1 MIGFDCGTYN
11 LVVCKRGKDN
21 KFEYKKEVNAFLEIP
36 LDNRF
41 VFNMMKNAGVPL
53 IERDNVAYA
62 LGQRAVDIAYTM
74 PSLDLKRPMI
84 HGCVNPKEAHSF
96 QIMSIMIHSLLDEL
110 NQDKE
115 TLYYSVPANAINEET
130 DADYHGKVIDAIFK
144 AFQDEHGYSVKANP
158 INEGLALVY
167 SELGAK
173 AYTGLGI
180 SCLVSGTKIYTSEG
194 ILPIEEV
201 TEGLEVITHKGR
213 WRKINKVV
221 TKKFSGVKTKIQIQG
236 YSNSTDDYQ
245 FVDNHELYVYRNN
258 SWQWIGCEELSVG
271 DIVGEPIVKQDRD
284 STIPSINL
292 CERITSSKIWDKKRI
307 DLTPDLQRLIG
318 YFLGDGSINSS
329 EGCIQFDFGINEK
342 QYVQDVKDILF
353 KNINKQASETLKEEN
368 VIRVKCYSKGLVS
381 WFSNHFYDKNKN
393 KKYPWDISRLNHS
406 HCLNLLTG
414 LIRSD
419 GCFDK
424 NGCTFYNTSTNLII
438 LTKQLFSKI
447 GIASSI
453 SNREPRSHYFEK
465 ENRMICG
472 KKQEWSVSCHG
483 KKCSTSILDYMINV
497 NCETSQITEKIF
509 INGDFCCGRVQKI
522 EHEDYE
528 GTVYDL
534 QVEEDHS
541 FSGPFLTIHNCGA
554 GMVNICFSMYGAPVF
569 SFAIVNSGDWIDK
582 MAAKATGESITFINK
597 EKTKINLTEEPKNM
611 VERAIQTQ
619 YKLMIE
625 KTVVCIKQGLTN
637 EHKKARP
644 DGAIDI
650 VIAGGSSSPVGFDV
664 LFEQI
669 VREAKLPI
677 SIDKIVKPIDP
688 LFSVSKGC
696 LIAAENAM

>member
-53 IERDNVAYA
+53 IERDDVAYA

-84 HGCVNPKEAHSF
+84 HGCVNPKETHSF

-173 AYTGLGI
+173 AYTGIGI
-180 SCLVSGTKIYTSEG
+180 S
-194 ILPIEEV
+194 
-201 TEGLEVITHKGR
+201 
-213 WRKINKVV
+213 
-221 TKKFSGVKTKIQIQG
+221 F
-236 YSNSTDDYQ
+236 
-245 FVDNHELYVYRNN
+245 
-258 SWQWIGCEELSVG
+258 
-271 DIVGEPIVKQDRD
+271 
-284 STIPSINL
+284 
-292 CERITSSKIWDKKRI
+292 
-307 DLTPDLQRLIG
+307 
-318 YFLGDGSINSS
+318 
-329 EGCIQFDFGINEK
+329 
-342 QYVQDVKDILF
+342 
-353 KNINKQASETLKEEN
+353 
-368 VIRVKCYSKGLVS
+368 
-381 WFSNHFYDKNKN
+381 
-393 KKYPWDISRLNHS
+393 
-406 HCLNLLTG
+406 
-414 LIRSD
+414 
-419 GCFDK
+419 
-424 NGCTFYNTSTNLII
+424 
-438 LTKQLFSKI
+438 
-447 GIASSI
+447 
-453 SNREPRSHYFEK
+453 
-465 ENRMICG
+465 
-472 KKQEWSVSCHG
+472 
-483 KKCSTSILDYMINV
+483 
-497 NCETSQITEKIF
+497 
-509 INGDFCCGRVQKI
+509 
-522 EHEDYE
+522 
-528 GTVYDL
+528 
-534 QVEEDHS
+534 
-541 FSGPFLTIHNCGA
+541 GA
-554 GMVNICFSMYGAPVF
+554 GMVNLCFSMYGAPVF